1 MAKTNYFDEMMIM
14 MSSLYK
20 TNMLTWIFIVFI
32 AHRNN
37 SWSEDMSP
45 YSDNLT

>member
-1 MAKTNYFDEMMIM
+1 MMMMMMMM

-20 TNMLTWIFIVFI
+20 TNMLTWILKVLI

-37 SWSEDMSP
+37 RWSEDMSP
-45 YSDNLT
+45 HSDNLT